1 MQDDRLKLS
10 LEDLF
15 SDMPSPVPDGAAQ
28 PPPPTPPTPPIP
40 PERPAAAEQV
50 TPPVPPEAL
59 AASFR
64 PTGLSIRQ
72 RLIWG
77 FVIVLL
83 LLLAS
88 TLTNAFLTSRVEQA
102 VASLQREGDR
112 SAAALR
118 VAWASADLLG
128 NLSVV
133 SAAQEATNVAEMI
146 AQSRATLA
154 DAYWSLRDAVADLP
168 LDDPIHQET
177 GRVEART
184 NRLDSLAYLILLSAQ
199 DGNWE
204 TVRYYQTQFFDDYR
218 ALVVE
223 SVDRIVALTEER
235 QAAAGAAATRA
246 RQLAVGVPA
255 GFAILAMIT
264 AAGTALATI
273 RSITRPVARLAQSAS
288 RLAKGHWGERTPVL
302 RRDELGYLATV
313 FNDMASRLQALYTE
327 MEQRVAER
335 TRALQEANASL
346 QRRATQLEAS
356 AEIARAITSIFD
368 VDTLLQQ
375 TVNLIRERFGFYHAG
390 IFLTDTSGK
399 WMVLREATGEAG
411 ALMKAQGH
419 RLPINETSMV
429 GWTALHREPRIALH
443 AAEDAVRF
451 AHPLLPYTRSEMT
464 LPMMI
469 GDRFIGVLN
478 VQSTQEA
485 AFDSEDVRVL
495 QSMANQ
501 VAIAIENAQRVSREA
516 GVLEAS
522 SPAYRIGRLLTAAE
536 TSTEVADVI
545 INAVQGTEAD
555 GCAVIQ
561 FELSPDGEPEALS
574 YLGVWRADR
583 EPQFQPG
590 LRLPIQE
597 SPFPPEII
605 STMWTS
611 TDVESDERLP
621 DSARRAFQ
629 ETGVR
634 ALVNIPLHAAGR
646 LIGQVVVLR
655 NAPGP
660 FSDTAL
666 RVYEALADQA
676 AIALERV
683 RLMEETRRRA
693 TLEHLVSQVTAEIRR
708 PMDMESVLRT
718 TLQELGTL
726 LQASEGMVRLNVGP
740 LPPRPGAT
748 PPLTV
753 DAEEVQG

>member
-1 MQDDRLKLS
+1 MQDDRLRLS

-15 SDMPSPVPDGAAQ
+15 SEMPSPAPDGAAQ
-28 PPPPTPPTPPIP
+28 PPPPTPPPPP
-40 PERPAAAEQV
+40 PERPIPAPQV
-50 TPPVPPEAL
+50 APPSPPSEAL
-59 AASFR
+59 VAPFR
-64 PTGLSIRQ
+64 PSGLSIRQ

-88 TLTNAFLTSRVEQA
+88 ALTNAWLTARMERA

-112 SAAALR
+112 SAAALQ

-128 NLSVV
+128 SLSTV
-133 SAAQEATNVAEMI
+133 SAAQAPEGLPEVI
-146 AQSRATLA
+146 AQSRAALA
-154 DAYWSLRDAVADLP
+154 DAYWHLRDAVTDLP
-168 LDDPIHQET
+168 LNDPVHEEA

-184 NRLDSLAYLILLSAQ
+184 NRLDSLANLILLSAQ
-199 DGNWE
+199 DGNWD
-204 TVRYYQTQFFDDYR
+204 TVRYYQSQFFDSYR
-218 ALVVE
+218 SLVVE
-223 SVDRIVALTEER
+223 SVERIVTLTEER
-235 QAAAGAAATRA
+235 QVAARQAAAQARSLAVWVPSGFAALAMLTAAA
-246 RQLAVGVPA
+246 
-255 GFAILAMIT
+255 
-264 AAGTALATI
+264 TALATI
-273 RSITRPVARLAQSAS
+273 RSITLPVTRLAGSAARLAE
-288 RLAKGHWGERTPVL
+288 GHWDERTPVL
-302 RRDELGYLATV
+302 SRDEFGYLATV
-313 FNDMASRLQALYTE
+313 FNEMADRLQALYTE

-335 TRALQEANASL
+335 TRALQEVNAAL
-346 QRRATQLEAS
+346 QRRANQLEAS

-368 VDTLLQQ
+368 VDALLQQ

-390 IFLTDTSGK
+390 IFLTDTSGQ

-451 AHPLLPYTRSEMT
+451 AHPLLPHTRSEMT

-478 VQSTQEA
+478 VQSTEDA

-516 GVLEAS
+516 GVLEVA
-522 SPAYRIGRLLTAAE
+522 SPAYRIGRQLTAAE
-536 TSTEVADVI
+536 TSMQVADAI

-555 GCAVIQ
+555 GCVVVQ
-561 FELSPDGEPEALS
+561 FELSPAGQPEALS

-583 EPQFQPG
+583 EPQFRPG
-590 LRLPIQE
+590 LRLPIEE
-597 SPFPPEII
+597 SPFPPETI
-605 STMWTS
+605 STMWIA

-621 DSARRAFQ
+621 ESARRAFQ

-634 ALVNIPLHAAGR
+634 AIVNIPLHAGDR

-655 NAPGP
+655 STPGP
-660 FSDTAL
+660 FSEAAL

-683 RLMEETRRRA
+683 RLLEETRRRA

-726 LQASEGMVRLNVGP
+726 LGASEGVVRLAVGP
-740 LPPRPGAT
+740 LPPRPGAV
-748 PPLTV
+748 PPPIV